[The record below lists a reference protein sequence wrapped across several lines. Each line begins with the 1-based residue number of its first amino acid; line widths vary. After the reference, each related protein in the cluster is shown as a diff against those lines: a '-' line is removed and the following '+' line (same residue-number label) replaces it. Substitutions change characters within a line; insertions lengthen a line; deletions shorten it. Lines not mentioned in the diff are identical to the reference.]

1 MVRKYGAK
9 REKARLKACF
19 PKGYFKKVLYNFATF
34 TAMMIRLDTKVLI
47 KSISPTKTEV
57 RSYRIINDVH

>member
-19 PKGYFKKVLYNFATF
+19 PKGYFKNVLYNFATF
-34 TAMMIRLDTKVLI
+34 TAMMPRLDTVNLI
-47 KSISPTKTEV
+47 KVTK
-57 RSYRIINDVH
+57 